1 MVKGLANEDAARIV
15 AARGEAAYRSIEEV
29 WRRAGVPPAAL
40 EKLADADAFASFG
53 LSRRE
58 ALWQVR
64 GLGEA
69 PLPLFAAAEDR
80 AREPAVALAAM
91 TDGREVVEDYGAVSL
106 SLRAHPL
113 AFLRPEL
120 ERRGIRA
127 CADLARVKDGVRV
140 EIAGLVLIRQRPG
153 KGNVTFITLEDET
166 GIANVILWQR
176 RFEEQ
181 RRVVIGAAM
190 LGVKGVLQREGEVVH
205 VIADRLEDL
214 GRLLESVG
222 ERQFPQRYGPADG
235 AKGAVPDPREKK
247 RETVI
252 RVKSRNFH

>member
-1 MVKGLANEDAARIV
+1 
-15 AARGEAAYRSIEEV
+15 
-29 WRRAGVPPAAL
+29 
-40 EKLADADAFASFG
+40 
-53 LSRRE
+53 
-58 ALWQVR
+58 
-64 GLGEA
+64 
-69 PLPLFAAAEDR
+69 
-80 AREPAVALAAM
+80 M
-91 TDGREVVEDYGAVSL
+91 TDGREVVEDYCAVSL

-113 AFLRPEL
+113 ALLRPDL

-127 CADLARVKDGVRV
+127 CADLARVKDGARV

-181 RRVVIGAAM
+181 RRVVMGAAM

-214 GRLLESVG
+214 GGLLGSVG
-222 ERQFPQRYGPADG
+222 ERQFPHLYDPADG
-235 AKGAVPDPREKK
+235 ARGAAPDPREKE
-247 RETVI
+247 RADQESVI

>member
-1 MVKGLANEDAARIV
+1 
-15 AARGEAAYRSIEEV
+15 
-29 WRRAGVPPAAL
+29 
-40 EKLADADAFASFG
+40 
-53 LSRRE
+53 
-58 ALWQVR
+58 
-64 GLGEA
+64 
-69 PLPLFAAAEDR
+69 
-80 AREPAVALAAM
+80 
-91 TDGREVVEDYGAVSL
+91 VVEDYVAVSL

-120 ERRGIRA
+120 ERLGIRA
-127 CADLARVKDGVRV
+127 CADLARVKDGGRV

-181 RRVVIGAAM
+181 RRVVMGAAM
-190 LGVKGVLQREGEVVH
+190 LGVKGMLQREGEVVH

-214 GRLLESVG
+214 GGLLQSVG
-222 ERQFPQRYGPADG
+222 ERQFPHRYGSGDS
-235 AKGAVPDPREKK
+235 AKGAAPDS

-252 RVKSRNFH
+252 RVKSRDFH